1 MPKKPLPQFNS
12 LAEALAFYKQYGEL
26 IPGGRINE
34 KYLYTYKV
42 KDGREMRMYFY
53 LDGRV
58 EELKF
63 EKTSPTYVYQSDN
76 QEKRESDRNE
86 LIKFVKNGICECKA
100 AGRFRWRVVGGKRV
114 YMCVKCERPV
124 YYKM

>member
-1 MPKKPLPQFNS
+1 MPKKPLPQFKS
-12 LAEALAFYKQYGEL
+12 LEAALDYYKKYGTL
-26 IPGGRINE
+26 KHGGRIDD
-34 KYLYTYKV
+34 KHLYHYSV
-42 KDGREMRMYFY
+42 RDGREMRMYFF

-63 EKTSPTYVYQSDN
+63 EKSGPTYVYQSDN

-86 LIKFVKNGICECKA
+86 LMEFVKNGICECKA
-100 AGRFRWRVVGGKRV
+100 AGRFKWRVVGGKRV